1 MKPPFHLE
9 FAFPRSY
16 EVRALGSLPPV
27 HPVERL
33 HHYPVELEEGDRTG
47 AYLRFEPKQGS
58 AWYGFFAL
66 GFESDRMIHAAYSCP
81 DPDSVCVV
89 VGGYAYVVKT
99 TDPTGWFQVE
109 QRPVVEIRTLPE
121 LDLLLFAGFTTIT
134 ALGRDGLAW
143 TTERLSWEGIAI
155 TEIRGTKLHGLA
167 WDALTD
173 KEVPFKVD
181 LRTGQSQGGARPS
194 LSSGARK
201 T

>member
-1 MKPPFHLE
+1 MKPPFRLE
-9 FAFPRSY
+9 FAFPRNY
-16 EVRALGSLPPV
+16 EAKVLGSLPPV

-47 AYLRFEPKQGS
+47 AYLRFEPKRGQ

-99 TDPTGWFQVE
+99 TYPSNWFQVE
-109 QRPVVEIRTLPE
+109 QRPVVEIRALAE
-121 LDLLLFAGFTTIT
+121 FNLLLFAGFTTIT

-143 TTERLSWEGIAI
+143 TSERLSWEGISI
-155 TEIRGTKLHGLA
+155 TGIKGAKLHGLA
-167 WDALTD
+167 WDAVTD
-173 KEVPFKVD
+173 KEVPFEVD
-181 LRTGQSQGGARPS
+181 LQTGQSTGGARPGLPS
-194 LSSGARK
+194 RARK